1 MRGRLAGE
9 GPRITKKVGDLIT
22 IIDEERGEVIV
33 KDGETETRHSL
44 ATGEGFAAASKAWL
58 RATWDSKYV
67 YSFAWMGRP
76 IIQLPE
82 DMVRLQEVIW
92 NLKPDVLV
100 ETGVAHGGSLVFY
113 ASLFEAMGH
122 GRVIGVDI
130 EIRPHNRTAIE
141 AHPMK
146 KRIELIEGSSTAP
159 DVVAQVK
166 ALIGAG
172 EKVLVVLDSNHT
184 KGHVLDELRAY
195 AGIVNVGSYIVAT
208 DGIMEQVAGGPR
220 TGEDWSWNN
229 PKQAVHAFIA
239 EDPRFVIEEPAF
251 PFNEG
256 TVTERITYWPDA
268 FVKRVA

>member
-1 MRGRLAGE
+1 M
-9 GPRITKKVGDLIT
+9 TT
-22 IIDEERGEVIV
+22 TTIDEERGEVIV
-33 KDGETETRHSL
+33 REGGIETRYSL
-44 ATGEGFAAASKAWL
+44 SSGEGFAAASKAWL

-92 NLKPDVLV
+92 ALKPDVLV
-100 ETGVAHGGSLVFY
+100 ETGVAHGGSLIFY
-113 ASLFEAMGH
+113 ASLFEAMGK

-166 ALIGAG
+166 AQIKPG
-172 EKVLVVLDSNHT
+172 ESVLVVLDSNHT
-184 KGHVLDELRAY
+184 KAHVLDELRAY
-195 AGIVNVGSYIVAT
+195 GEIVEVGSYVVAT
-208 DGIMEQVAGGPR
+208 DGIMAQVKGGPR
-220 TGEDWSWNN
+220 TGDDWDWNN
-229 PKQAVHAFIA
+229 PKDAVAAFVA
-239 EDPRFVIEEPAF
+239 ENPNFRVEEPAF

-256 TVTERITYWPDA
+256 TVTQRVTYWPDC
-268 FVKRVA
+268 FVRRIA